1 MSATTGTCP
10 DLVLAREAI
19 DLACRTHGRKRGW
32 AVVAKLLGV
41 PERRIESIAY
51 GEPARVDPIAAQQA
65 RNALARERIKQ
76 IRAELAL
83 LEGTAEH
90 AESPVVSSRQNHGCA
105 R

>member
-1 MSATTGTCP
+1 MSASSGFRP
-10 DLVLAREAI
+10 DLLTAREAI

-32 AVVAKLLGV
+32 AVVARLLGV

-65 RNALARERIKQ
+65 RNILARERIAQ
-76 IRAELAL
+76 IRAELAR
-83 LEGTAEH
+83 LEGPDH
-90 AESPVVSSRQNHGCA
+90 AEEPVVSSRQTHGVD